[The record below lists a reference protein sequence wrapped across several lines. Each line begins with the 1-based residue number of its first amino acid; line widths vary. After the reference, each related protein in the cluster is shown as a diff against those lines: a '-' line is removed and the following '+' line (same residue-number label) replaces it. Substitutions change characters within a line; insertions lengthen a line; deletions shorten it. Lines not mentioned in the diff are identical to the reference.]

1 MRRTDAQQE
10 TLYNMVFPEQR
21 VPTGHPLGPI
31 REMVNAALKQLDED
45 LNRGDPG
52 PRPYAGPA
60 PTVIAH
66 VIDWSKPLEFP
77 LNIPGNSLHRV
88 TKCAMNCNHKYIL
101 DEITSPDTEAVLF
114 RTFADHQMIARRV
127 SNFTNVR
134 TEINDL
140 AFG

>member
-60 PTVIAH
+60 RNRASTRHRHRSRHNPCSELLHQLDAGRIVGESKFDAKL
-66 VIDWSKPLEFP
+66 WS
-77 LNIPGNSLHRV
+77 SLHQ
-88 TKCAMNCNHKYIL
+88 K
-101 DEITSPDTEAVLF
+101 SLF
-114 RTFADHQMIARRV
+114 A
-127 SNFTNVR
+127 
-134 TEINDL
+134 
-140 AFG
+140 